1 MSMLTNSLS
10 WMWGVIRSVM
20 PTSLRSTELMT
31 LARFVE
37 SLDVLVMKG
46 MFSATMISASLLF
59 CVSRWGD
66 ERMFR
71 WLFPWD
77 ARRTAATAGIFVP
90 SGRVTLPPSPPA
102 TSPEPAKVSGF
113 PAASPASRS
122 LSPPVMP

>member
-1 MSMLTNSLS
+1 
-10 WMWGVIRSVM
+10 MWGVIRSVM
-20 PTSLRSTELMT
+20 PTSLRSTVLMT

-37 SLDVLVMKG
+37 SRDVLVMNG

-90 SGRVTLPPSPPA
+90 SGRVTLPPSPAGDQPG
-102 TSPEPAKVSGF
+102 TREGERVSRGEPGQQVVEVR
-113 PAASPASRS
+113 P
-122 LSPPVMP
+122 